1 VYVPGY
7 SIIFMRDNLR
17 GATTLSIKTFRI
29 TILSITDWIV
39 AFKTF
44 SIMTLSIS
52 IKSNFAKCRI
62 FLLLCWVSL
71 CWVSL
76 CWVSLCW
83 VSLCWVS
90 WLLLRLVCTIKL
102 YLVYPGI
109 KYCLLNKFL
118 LMHST
123 EWWHLAGNP
132 YCRGRPSTVDL
143 LIKIGCLVKKISF
156 SFKSSWSELVST
168 WRSTVLSLLPQ
179 LVFPA
184 FSHGQI
190 LINLGKI

>member
-1 VYVPGY
+1 MYVPGY
-7 SIIFMRDNLR
+7 SIIVMRDNLR
-17 GATTLSIKTFRI
+17 GATSLSIKIFSI
-29 TILSITDWIV
+29 TILSIIVLIV
-39 AFKTF
+39 ALKTF

-71 CWVSL
+71 CWM
-76 CWVSLCW
+76 
-83 VSLCWVS
+83 SLCWVS
-90 WLLLRLVCTIKL
+90 WLLLRLVCSIKL

-109 KYCLLNKFL
+109 KYCLLNKVL
-118 LMHST
+118 LMSSVK
-123 EWWHLAGNP
+123 WWHLAGNP
-132 YCRGRPSTVDL
+132 YWRGRLSTVDL

-168 WRSTVLSLLPQ
+168 WRSTVLRLLPQ

-190 LINLGKI
+190 LINLAKI